1 MENAARKRGP
11 CVSREEAV
19 HLASRIVGVFE
30 DLLDKNEMSIPCPD
44 GSCVPID
51 ERRRL
56 EGVVARILMDGSR
69 GE

>member
-1 MENAARKRGP
+1 MENATRKRGA
-11 CVSREEAV
+11 CLSREEAV

-30 DLLDKNEMSIPCPD
+30 DLLDKNEMRIPCPD

-56 EGVVARILMDGSR
+56 EGVVARILTDASR